1 MQLFPQNIV
10 EALRRATQGRTSI
23 AIAHRLSTVMD
34 SDEIFVIEGG
44 KLAEHGSHRTLLS
57 DPQSIYHRL
66 WSTQQGMSTR
76 SNPPR

>member
-1 MQLFPQNIV
+1 MQLFSQNIV

-34 SDEIFVIEGG
+34 SDEIFVIESG
-44 KLAEHGSHRTLLS
+44 KLAEQGSHSALLS
-57 DPQSIYHRL
+57 NPQSIYHRL